1 MTESASSAG
10 PCNGLHAFS
19 ACSAGSYSPAL
30 CTGALHELLTAA
42 VDRGFRPGP
51 GRQPTLLNSMEKAN
65 RPRVPNAGSFKPG
78 DPRINRNGRPRT
90 GAALAEAI
98 REQLDP
104 KVALD
109 LLAKFAVDENVP
121 VERRLAVLLPW
132 YQAGYTKP
140 EQRHE
145 LALEQRNAPQRNW
158 SAVPLEERK
167 ALLEKL
173 RGVPELTSGDDE
185 PEAA

>member
-1 MTESASSAG
+1 MKRTQETENAA
-10 PCNGLHAFS
+10 N
-19 ACSAGSYSPAL
+19 AL
-30 CTGALHELLTAA
+30 GALECMHQVRAVHPPIRGARVHLRSLAIRPGAA
-42 VDRGFRPGP
+42 VAA
-51 GRQPTLLNSMEKAN
+51 TLLNSMKQ
-65 RPRVPNAGSFKPG
+65 PRVPNAGSFKPG

-145 LALEQRNAPQRNW
+145 LALEQRGGPERDW
-158 SAVPLEERK
+158 SKVPLEERVE
-167 ALLEKL
+167 LLRRL
-173 RGVPELTSGDDE
+173 RAVPELASGDDNE